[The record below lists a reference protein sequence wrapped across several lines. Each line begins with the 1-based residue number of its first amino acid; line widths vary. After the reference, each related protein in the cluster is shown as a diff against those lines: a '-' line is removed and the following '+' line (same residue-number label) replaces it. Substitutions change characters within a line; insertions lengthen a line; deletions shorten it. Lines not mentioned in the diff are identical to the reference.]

1 MVKNELETVSLTI
14 IKSYFLGIREVHF
27 PIYQKQF
34 KQIDLALFI
43 KLADFM
49 EKLTDFE
56 KSRFLRGYLKDLE
69 RTLNSFEIGE
79 YSQTVQQMIR
89 DMKKEIRKIV

>member
-1 MVKNELETVSLTI
+1 MINGELETVSLSI
-14 IKSYFLGIREVHF
+14 IKSYFLGIREIQF
-27 PIYQKQF
+27 PTYQKQF

-49 EKLTDFE
+49 ENLTDFE
-56 KSRFLRGYLKDLE
+56 TSTLLREYLKDLE
-69 RTLNSFEIGE
+69 KTLNSYESGK

-89 DMKKEIRKIV
+89 DMEEEIRKIV

>member
-1 MVKNELETVSLTI
+1 MNGELETVSLTI
-14 IKSYFLGIREVHF
+14 IKSYFLGIREIQF
-27 PIYQKQF
+27 PTYHKQF

-49 EKLTDFE
+49 ENLTDYE
-56 KSRFLRGYLKDLE
+56 KSTLLREYLKDLE
-69 RTLNSFEIGE
+69 RTLNSYESGK

-89 DMKKEIRKIV
+89 DMEEEIRKIV

>member
-1 MVKNELETVSLTI
+1 
-14 IKSYFLGIREVHF
+14 
-27 PIYQKQF
+27 
-34 KQIDLALFI
+34 
-43 KLADFM
+43 M

-69 RTLNSFEIGE
+69 RTLNSFESGE
-79 YSQTVQQMIR
+79 YSQTVQRMIR